1 MSLINWVLK
10 LFDSLPDAL
19 KVVILLVLIV
29 GLIVT
34 TALSIVYRRA
44 ERATKKQLRE
54 VTENREEYRKRLEGL
69 DQAKGHI

>member
-34 TALSIVYRRA
+34 TALSMVCRRS
-44 ERATKKQLRE
+44 ERPTMKRLRE
-54 VTENREEYRKRLEGL
+54 GT
-69 DQAKGHI
+69 